1 MFIKL
6 FYFKYY
12 KKVMSLV
19 ITANEI
25 NKSTDEDGVHQAPY
39 QYRNYM
45 KQTMTLPEDCEVAVQ
60 SVKYDRDDTLTIRPG
75 DTWFQSYNI
84 NLKGLDD
91 GRTEDDTTGK
101 PIRCTF
107 DVDFSENISLENMVE
122 EFTLAQRKG
131 FTHPDIYGISDGKDI
146 TPITKAYEDSNNIF
160 GGFTL
165 RTTNSTTAEDLN
177 TRSNMVNF
185 TKIYLD
191 DDPTLTYTS
200 GTNTFTAPDVPGA
213 SPKIDNVVQLTDLPM
228 SHYKGNLRWDI
239 GGMCKDTTNYSVD
252 SAGIFG
258 LARSVKR
265 DRDDP
270 EPYQAPPYFD
280 ESITNARTPV
290 EATGGGLHATQTQF
304 YDYAIAFTQTEDGSD
319 DYYLQV
325 ICSGVA
331 TDDDGNKKIVNQEIE
346 YWGWTDPYPSIS
358 PAFTERFN
366 MTTNQVSDGEGGTT
380 PINQFLIRIEG
391 EQVLFY
397 YHRGPLS
404 TSNNPL
410 DDVGSGSAWILF
422 CGYSMGQGYYNATY
436 IKNIPNPINQCKW
449 MMYPKVYI
457 SNDDIDL
464 GGGSTKKGSLQITAY
479 SGRIAQGDAEQYG
492 YFDTD
497 TDWWAR
503 MWEEETIE
511 ECEDIEL
518 NRPKF
523 NDLTRTDNF
532 YEQLATIST
541 SAVSTYKF
549 IYILS
554 EDTEGY
560 YKNTQSANMDR
571 FLGFEGV
578 SILEPTSFG
587 TSYNSNRGYK
597 YDSEVVPPLISDQSL
612 FIRLDNFT
620 QKTSNGAVARPS
632 KILLHVPRF
641 DNSARAHGDGLF
653 YEPHNLVYVK
663 LNNPNPVVINEFD
676 ISICNVGE
684 ILAKDLQGQ
693 TIVCLHFRQSPT
705 IKLKDRDEPQF
716 IQ

>member
-1 MFIKL
+1 
-6 FYFKYY
+6 
-12 KKVMSLV
+12 MSLV

-25 NKSTDEDGVHQAPY
+25 NKSSDEDGVHQSPY

-75 DTWFQSYNI
+75 DVWFQSYNI

-91 GRTEDDTTGK
+91 GRTQDDTTGR

-107 DVDFSENISLENMVE
+107 DVDFNENISLENMVE

-131 FTHPDIYGISDGKDI
+131 FTHPDIYGVSDGSDI
-146 TPITKAYEDSNNIF
+146 TPLTKAYEDSNGVF
-160 GGFTL
+160 GGFSL
-165 RTTNSTTAEDLN
+165 RTTNHTTAEDLN
-177 TRSNMVNF
+177 TRSSMVNF
-185 TKIYLD
+185 TKMYLD
-191 DDPTLTYTS
+191 DDTTLTYTS
-200 GTNTFTAPDVPGA
+200 GTNTITAPDVA
-213 SPKIDNVVQLTDLPM
+213 TSSPYVDNVIQLTDLPI
-228 SHYKGNLRWDI
+228 SHYKGNQRWDI
-239 GGMCKDTTNYSVD
+239 GGMCKDTTNFSVD
-252 SAGIFG
+252 SAGMFG
-258 LARSVKR
+258 LARACKR
-265 DRDDP
+265 DKEDA
-270 EPYQAPPYFD
+270 EQNVEPPYFT
-280 ESITNARTPV
+280 EHVTNARSPPDT
-290 EATGGGLHATQTQF
+290 TQGIKPAQSIF
-304 YDYAIAFTQTEDGSD
+304 MDYGIAFTKAEDGSD

-331 TDDDGNKKIVNQEIE
+331 NDNDGNKVMINQEVE

-358 PAFTERFN
+358 PKFSERFN
-366 MTTNQVSDGEGGTT
+366 MTTNAVSDGEGGTT
-380 PINQFLIRIEG
+380 PINQFLIRTEG

-397 YHRGPLS
+397 YHTGTLS

-410 DDVGSGSAWILF
+410 DDSGWTLF
-422 CGYSMGQGYYNATY
+422 CGFSMGFGYYNATY

-449 MMYPKVYI
+449 MMYPKIYI
-457 SNDDIDL
+457 SDDDIDL
-464 GGGSTKKGSLQITAY
+464 GASTKKGSLQMTAY
-479 SGRIAQGDAEQYG
+479 SGRVAGGDAEQYG
-492 YFDTD
+492 YFNTD

-503 MWEEETIE
+503 MWDEGTIE

-532 YEQLATIST
+532 YTQLATTTT

-549 IYILS
+549 MYIIS
-554 EDTEGY
+554 EDYNGF
-560 YKNTQSANMDR
+560 YKNTEGANMDR
-571 FLGFEGV
+571 FLGFDGV
-578 SILEPTSFG
+578 SILEPTTFG
-587 TSYNSNRGYK
+587 TSYNSNRGIK
-597 YDSEVVPPLISDQSL
+597 YDSIAIPPLISDQSL
-612 FIRLDNFT
+612 FVRLDNLT
-620 QKTSNGAVARPS
+620 HKTSNGAVSRPS

-641 DNSARAHGDGLF
+641 DNSSRANGDGLF

-663 LNNPNPVVINEFD
+663 LNNPNPIVINEFD
-676 ISICNVGE
+676 ISICSVGE

-705 IKLKDRDEPQF
+705 LKLKKQDEPQF